1 MVLSHIFY
9 LYIDHRIRKIEM
21 FRTKKKN
28 KFKSKRFRKGGKM
41 FRKGGSGISKAFS
54 RLKRQQ
60 GINSS
65 QKKQITD
72 LERKISNLQLQVKGN
87 QNKGL
92 ILNQKNNKNKNT
104 LRQINSISSTA
115 T

>member
-1 MVLSHIFY
+1 
-9 LYIDHRIRKIEM
+9 
-21 FRTKKKN
+21 
-28 KFKSKRFRKGGKM
+28 M